1 VDYETIIYDKPED
14 GIARITLNR
23 PGALNAFNLRMIEE
37 IYAAADD
44 AASDEEVSVLI
55 YRGAGRAFC
64 SGRDF
69 KERAAI
75 RAETGEDIL
84 TRFRGF
90 GPQTWLHPKATIA
103 QVHGYAVGGGNNLA
117 VSCDI
122 TIASEDA
129 RFGFPEQRYGT
140 LPKRM
145 VWNYLM
151 SPKRVKEYLLTGAN
165 FAAEEAYLFGLVN
178 HVVPRAELDGAVMVM
193 ARDMVLLERRH
204 PGHIQANKFEINDRN
219 PDLALALD
227 PRRREQITA
236 ETEFVLR
243 EMAGRSEF
251 DKQVHEGG
259 VRAALDNMHEGY
271 SSQR

>member
-1 VDYETIIYDKPED
+1 VHYETIIYGKPED

-23 PGALNAFNLRMIEE
+23 PDSLNAFNMRMIDE

-44 AASDEEVSVLI
+44 AASDDEVSVLI
-55 YRGAGRAFC
+55 YCGAGRAFC
-64 SGRDF
+64 VGRDF
-69 KERAAI
+69 KERAAV

-151 SPKRVKEYLLTGAN
+151 SPKRVKEYLLTGTN
-165 FAAEEAYLFGLVN
+165 FTSQEAYIFGLVN
-178 HVVPRAELDGAVMVM
+178 HVVPRHDLDRRVMSL
-193 ARDMVLLERRH
+193 ARDIALVERRH
-204 PGHIQANKFEINDRN
+204 PGHIRANKFEINDRN
-219 PDLALALD
+219 PELALSLD
-227 PRRREQITA
+227 PRRRERITA
-236 ETEFVLR
+236 ETEFLLR

-251 DKQVHEGG
+251 DKRVSEGG
-259 VRAALDNMHEGY
+259 VRAALDDMHEGY
-271 SSQR
+271 SDSS